1 MNRNLFGVAE
11 YVFGVGVIGSAW
23 ETWTL
28 NEIGRVKFGYG
39 TFGLLPPD
47 DVFGH

>member
-28 NEIGRVKFGYG
+28 NEIGLVEFGPG
-39 TFGLLPPD
+39 AFGPLLPD
-47 DVFGH
+47 DVFGR